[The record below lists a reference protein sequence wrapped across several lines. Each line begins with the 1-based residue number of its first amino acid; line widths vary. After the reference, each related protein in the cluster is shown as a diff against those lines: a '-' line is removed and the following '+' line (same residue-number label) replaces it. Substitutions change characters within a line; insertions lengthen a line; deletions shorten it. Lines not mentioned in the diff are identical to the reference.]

1 MKKIITLILL
11 TQIGVSF
18 AANTIIAIVDKEL
31 ITLQSIKQEISLT
44 SSYNEKLL
52 VLNNQI
58 NNIIKLKKASEL
70 KLFPS
75 KYDIN
80 NAISKVAKFN
90 SIDVNELKNYPEFPS
105 IERKIIDKL
114 TLLKLQKFITK
125 DVAIKISKKELNDNC
140 TANTNNKKQIKIAQ
154 IIISEVK
161 KTDKSNISN
170 ELRVKKFL
178 NKLKSHISKGAT
190 FTTIAKLHS
199 QHPSYIN
206 GGLSEWLF
214 IDNTS
219 LEGISILEYNQVSKI
234 YPFEK
239 GWAIAIKIEEKMLD
253 VNLAKCEENLKNLKT
268 QDFYLLW
275 LKKLKNSSNIEIFSN
290 KL

>member
-1 MKKIITLILL
+1 MKKIIILILL

-31 ITLQSIKQEISLT
+31 ITLQSIEREISLT

-58 NNIIKLKKASEL
+58 NNKIKLKKASEL

-75 KYDIN
+75 EYDLN
-80 NAISKVAKFN
+80 NAINKVAKYN
-90 SIDVNELKNYPEFPS
+90 SINVNELKNYPDFAS
-105 IERKIIDKL
+105 IERKIIDNL

-125 DVAIKISKKELNDNC
+125 DLAIKISKKELSDNC
-140 TANTNNKKQIKIAQ
+140 TASSNNKKQIKIAQ

-161 KTDKSNISN
+161 KTDKLNNSN
-170 ELRVKKFL
+170 ELRVKKL
-178 NKLKSHISKGAT
+178 LKKLKSHISKGAN
-190 FTTIAKLHS
+190 FTTLAKLHS

-206 GGLSEWLF
+206 GGLSDWLF

-219 LEGISILEYNQVSKI
+219 LEEISILEYKQVSKI
-234 YPFEK
+234 YPYEK
-239 GWAIAIKIEEKMLD
+239 GWAIAIKIDEKMFDL
-253 VNLAKCEENLKNLKT
+253 NLAKCEENLKNIKT
-268 QDFYLLW
+268 QDFYSLW
-275 LKKLKNSSNIEIFSN
+275 LKNLRDSSNIEIFSN